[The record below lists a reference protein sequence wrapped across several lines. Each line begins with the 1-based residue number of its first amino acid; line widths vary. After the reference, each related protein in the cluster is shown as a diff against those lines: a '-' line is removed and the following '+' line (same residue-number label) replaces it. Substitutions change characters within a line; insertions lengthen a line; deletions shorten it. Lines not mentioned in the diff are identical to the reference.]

1 MKKLKAIVVD
11 DEFNARSNLK
21 LLLDEFCPE
30 VEVLETA
37 ESAADARSKIA
48 SINPDVVFLD
58 IAMPNE
64 DGFMLLNSIPN
75 PSFSV
80 VFTTAYNEFALK
92 AFKANA
98 IDYLE
103 KPISIEDLQNATK
116 KILKMH
122 GTTEQRTTKELNEFI
137 EEVIEPKAI
146 DRISIPTRDG
156 YIILK
161 NEEIMHLEASDNYTM
176 IYLSNGKRHL
186 SSKNIKIYELNLDPS
201 VFYRVHK
208 SHIINVKDH
217 LKEFSRSEGNVAILS
232 SEKLVPVSRRKLTDF
247 LNYINTF

>member
-1 MKKLKAIVVD
+1 MKLSALIVD

-21 LLLDEFCPE
+21 LMLDEYCPE
-30 VEVLETA
+30 IAVMDVA
-37 ESAADARSKIA
+37 ESAEDARFKIKKQE
-48 SINPDVVFLD
+48 PDVVFLD

-64 DGFMLLNSIPN
+64 DGFAFLKTLPN
-75 PSFSV
+75 RKFSV

-103 KPISIEDLQNATK
+103 KPLSIEDLQNAVQK
-116 KILKMH
+116 LIRLH
-122 GTTEQRTTKELNEFI
+122 GTKEAHTPKEINTFI
-137 EEVIEPKAI
+137 EEVIEPKAL

-161 NEEIMHLEASDNYTM
+161 NEDILHLEASDNYTM
-176 IYLSNGKRHL
+176 LYLKNGKRHL
-186 SSKNIKIYELNLDPS
+186 SSKNIKVYEENLDPS
-201 VFYRVHK
+201 VFYRIHK

-217 LKEFSRSEGNVAILS
+217 LKEFSRAEGNVAILS
-232 SEKLVPVSRRKLTDF
+232 NGKLVPVSRRKLSDF
-247 LNYINTF
+247 LSFIHTF

>member
-1 MKKLKAIVVD
+1 MKLKALVVD

-30 VEVLETA
+30 IEVLDTA
-37 ESAADARSKIA
+37 ESAEEARSKIEQYK
-48 SINPDVVFLD
+48 PEVLFLD

-64 DGFMLLNSIPN
+64 DGFSLLKSIPDRD
-75 PSFSV
+75 FSV

-98 IDYLE
+98 IDYIE
-103 KPISIEDLQNATK
+103 KPISIEDLQNATQK
-116 KILKMH
+116 LLRIH
-122 GTTEQRTTKELNEFI
+122 GTKEQRSSGELNEFI
-137 EEVIEPKAI
+137 EEVIEAKAL

-161 NEEIMHLEASDNYTM
+161 NEEILHLEASDNYTM

-186 SSKNIKIYELNLDPS
+186 SSKNIKVYEENLDPA

-208 SHIINVKDH
+208 SHIINVQHH

-232 SEKLVPVSRRKLTDF
+232 SGKLVPVSRRKLTDF

>member
-1 MKKLKAIVVD
+1 MKLKALVVD

-30 VEVLETA
+30 IEVLDTA
-37 ESAADARSKIA
+37 ESAEEARLKIEKLK
-48 SINPDVVFLD
+48 PEVLFLD

-64 DGFMLLNSIPN
+64 DGFALLKSIPN
-75 PSFSV
+75 RTFSV

-98 IDYLE
+98 IDYIE

-116 KILKMH
+116 KILKIH
-122 GTTEQRTTKELNEFI
+122 GSSEQRSSGEINEFI
-137 EEVIEPKAI
+137 EKVIEPKAL

-161 NEEIMHLEASDNYTM
+161 NEDILHLEASDNYTM
-176 IYLSNGKRHL
+176 IYLVNGKRHL
-186 SSKNIKIYELNLDPS
+186 SSKNIKVYEDNLDSS

-208 SHIINVKDH
+208 SHVINVKHH
-217 LKEFSRSEGNVAILS
+217 LKEFSRSEGNVAVLS
-232 SEKLVPVSRRKLTDF
+232 NNKTVPVSRRKLSEF